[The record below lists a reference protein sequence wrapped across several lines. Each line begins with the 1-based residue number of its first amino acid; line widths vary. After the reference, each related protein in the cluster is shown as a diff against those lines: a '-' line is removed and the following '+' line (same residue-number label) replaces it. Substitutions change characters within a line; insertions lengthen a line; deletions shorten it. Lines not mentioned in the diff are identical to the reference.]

1 MYKINYDYI
10 DSSNTKQG
18 KKHGSQQLKE
28 YDIFNKTQIINSDF
42 DKFTKK
48 INSIKKWTDEKN

>member
-10 DSSNTKQG
+10 DRSNTKQG

-28 YDIFNKTQIINSDF
+28 YYIFNKTQIINSDF

-48 INSIKKWTDEKN
+48 INSIKK

>member
-1 MYKINYDYI
+1 MIILTAPIQNKE
-10 DSSNTKQG
+10 

-48 INSIKKWTDEKN
+48 INSIKK